1 LGVSAGNSWLWEYPC
16 GNWLGE
22 AIGRTP
28 PSSLLLLACKRRRR
42 RRCRAMDS
50 GLFDKFL
57 KESKRR
63 LNDKSDS
70 EKVRVFIDWCIKN
83 NYEEVILRISSE
95 EKGGWARNYFLDFTT
110 NRIIVTKKSFLTK
123 FADVGYVA
131 GLAPYPYLVLL
142 KDSNSSNI
150 RPKATLT
157 PEDLLKRQQSFYIW
171 YSDIAEFVLRRGI
184 ETLVTNMFGRAIV
197 SNFLH
202 IKTSS
207 GKEYNFTLPVNK
219 NGNYEQLRFW
229 VGVVLPSFCPP
240 Y

>member
-1 LGVSAGNSWLWEYPC
+1 
-16 GNWLGE
+16 
-22 AIGRTP
+22 
-28 PSSLLLLACKRRRR
+28 
-42 RRCRAMDS
+42 MDS
-50 GLFDKFL
+50 ELFGKFL

-70 EKVRVFIDWCIKN
+70 EKVRIFIDWCVKN

-95 EKGGWARNYFLDFTT
+95 EKGGWARNYYLDFTT
-110 NRIIVTKKSFLTK
+110 NRIIVTKKNLLTK
-123 FADVGYVA
+123 FADLGYVA

-142 KDSNSSNI
+142 KDSKNSSNI
-150 RPKATLT
+150 RSQAASS
-157 PEDLLKRQQSFYIW
+157 PEELLKRQQSFYIW
-171 YSDIAEFVLRRGI
+171 YSDITEFVLRKGI

-197 SNFLH
+197 SNFLR

-219 NGNYEQLRFW
+219 NGNYEQIRFW
-229 VGVVLPSFCPP
+229 IGVILPSFCPP